1 VRSERAERAAKGEK
15 DIACVRPG
23 PKQKLSAPQAR
34 LLADRTPVPLPDW
47 CYDVSN
53 GDGAWWYTRF
63 EACAI
68 GSWTVDVIEVP
79 SGELVGQIYYLQ
91 ADLVYTKADLPNW
104 GHQLAISMVDGWGLI
119 SGTTVSG
126 DATCNGACTL
136 PASDI
141 DFPAQAVTLD
151 TVPYGDALPTTTV
164 SAAGAT
170 GTAKTTMYYQF
181 NNPAWTNSTPLTGS
195 TPPVETRC
203 DNATPGV
210 AAIGCVF
217 KDYEPVNVVS
227 LSGPYPNY
235 ARHIQDAQASGL
247 PGAYP
252 NGTPLTRLTDAA
264 LRQSNGDTACP
275 QASSGGYPRPTG
287 YSCDE
292 YPFRS
297 TWQGAFTSATPPN
310 PGRTFDWCQIS
321 ALPQGVTGPNG
332 WSACMIP
339 ATENSNA
346 GLLDLRVFY
355 NDNRVIEQDP
365 FFVWIV
371 D

>member
-1 VRSERAERAAKGEK
+1 MLERLSFMLSGAQLGITHPADRLHPAGGRPVRQRHSR
-15 DIACVRPG
+15 
-23 PKQKLSAPQAR
+23 R
-34 LLADRTPVPLPDW
+34 LLDRLCLPGLRAGQRRQPQRLLPELRTP
-47 CYDVSN
+47 
-53 GDGAWWYTRF
+53 
-63 EACAI
+63 
-68 GSWTVDVIEVP
+68 
-79 SGELVGQIYYLQ
+79 
-91 ADLVYTKADLPNW
+91 
-104 GHQLAISMVDGWGLI
+104 H
-119 SGTTVSG
+119 
-126 DATCNGACTL
+126 
-136 PASDI
+136 
-141 DFPAQAVTLD
+141 
-151 TVPYGDALPTTTV
+151 
-164 SAAGAT
+164 
-170 GTAKTTMYYQF
+170 
-181 NNPAWTNSTPLTGS
+181 
-195 TPPVETRC
+195 
-203 DNATPGV
+203 PG
-210 AAIGCVF
+210 
-217 KDYEPVNVVS
+217 
-227 LSGPYPNY
+227 
-235 ARHIQDAQASGL
+235 AQASGL

-346 GLLDLRVFY
+346 GSQDLRVFY